1 MLASDP
7 EGFRRDHAGLQPRS
21 RRPGHIVMYAWCF
34 WFVFGQRVEGQGTI
48 ASIGSARLPCI
59 GCSRNPSPLR
69 GARMK
74 HNQQRGCRSGGVVPE
89 LLASHELAA
98 EAMHGRQRAE
108 KRQIRNVTKK
118 ANVKL

>member
-1 MLASDP
+1 MPQEEGSLAA
-7 EGFRRDHAGLQPRS
+7 GRRLAGRGSRS
-21 RRPGHIVMYAWCF
+21 
-34 WFVFGQRVEGQGTI
+34 
-48 ASIGSARLPCI
+48 
-59 GCSRNPSPLR
+59 
-69 GARMK
+69 
-74 HNQQRGCRSGGVVPE
+74 VVPE